1 MGKVKI
7 IAMSLVSVLIVG
19 VAVHARNYQITGA
32 LDYRFMFNDNQSKIN
47 KDNFLI
53 HGVEVNFRY
62 IFQGE
67 SGDWGTLVLQGSYS
81 PDFDFFSRE
90 FNYHYGDKYFVLKG
104 PKGQVNF
111 KIGKF
116 VVPFGNLQYYVSH
129 LLILQPMFQRSLG
142 IREDI
147 GIGVSGYFKDYEYD
161 LSFTNGRGDG
171 RINFKNEGLFVF
183 RLGRTDGDLKY
194 GLSFLSGGAPEG
206 EYMIGMMHKEDE
218 KIAYVHKNRLGFDVQ
233 YPYREFT
240 FRGEAVFGRD
250 EKINVGG
257 FYLGTD
263 YEISPKILASLKY
276 DFWDP
281 DFKNKDF
288 ITDLG
293 FGLSYR
299 INKYVTP
306 RIAYEKSWAKD
317 EMVMSESTGFFTV
330 QLNLNF

>member
-1 MGKVKI
+1 MRKVKI

-19 VAVHARNYQITGA
+19 ATVHARNYQITGA
-32 LDYRFMFNDNQSKIN
+32 LDSRFMFNDNQSKIN

-67 SGDWGTLVLQGSYS
+67 SGDWATLVLQGSYS
-81 PDFDFFSRE
+81 PDFDYFSRE
-90 FNYHYGDKYFVLKG
+90 FNYHYGDIYFVLKG
-104 PKGQVNF
+104 PKGQVNL

-116 VVPFGNLQYYVSH
+116 VIPFGNLQYYTSH

-147 GIGVSGYFKDYEYD
+147 GIGVGGYFKDYEYD
-161 LSFTNGRGDG
+161 LSFTNGRHDG
-171 RINFKNEGLFVF
+171 RIDFKNEGLFIF
-183 RLGRTDGDLKY
+183 RLGKSNGDLKY
-194 GLSFLSGGAPEG
+194 GLSLLSGGAPEG
-206 EYMIGMMHKEDE
+206 EYMLGMMMKKDE
-218 KIAYVHKNRLGFDVQ
+218 KVNFVHKNRLGFDIQ
-233 YPYREFT
+233 YPFRAFT
-240 FRGEAVFGRD
+240 LRGETVFGID

-263 YEISPKILASLKY
+263 YEITPKILASLKY

-281 DFKNKDF
+281 DFKNKDY
-288 ITDLG
+288 IIDSGL
-293 FGLSYR
+293 GLSYR
-299 INKYVTP
+299 MNKYITP

-317 EMVMSESTGFFTV
+317 EMGMSESTGFFTV

>member
-19 VAVHARNYQITGA
+19 ATVYARNYQITGA
-32 LDYRFMFNDNQSKIN
+32 LDSRFMLYDNQGKIN
-47 KDNFLI
+47 RDNFLL
-53 HGVEVNFRY
+53 HGIEVNFRY

-67 SGDWGTLVLQGSYS
+67 SGDWATLVLQGSYS
-81 PDFDFFSRE
+81 PDFDYFSRE

-129 LLILQPMFQRSLG
+129 LLVLQPMFARSLG

-147 GIGVSGYFKDYEYD
+147 GAEVGGYFKDYEYD
-161 LSFTNGRGDG
+161 MSFTTGRGDG
-171 RINFKNEGLFVF
+171 RINFKNEGLFIF
-183 RLGRTDGDLKY
+183 RLGRTNGDLRY
-194 GLSFLSGGAPEG
+194 GFSFLSGGAPEG
-206 EYMIGMMHKEDE
+206 DYMIGMVHKEDE
-218 KIAYVHKNRLGFDVQ
+218 KINYVHKNRLGFDIQ
-233 YPYREFT
+233 YPYRAFT
-240 FRGEAVFGRD
+240 LRGEAVFGRD

-263 YEISPKILASLKY
+263 YEISPKIFASLKY

-281 DFKNKDF
+281 DFENNDY
-288 ITDLG
+288 IMDLG

-306 RIAYEKSWAKD
+306 RVAYENSWSKD
-317 EMVMSESTGFFTV
+317 TEGMNKKVGLFTT

>member
-1 MGKVKI
+1 MGKAQRIAI
-7 IAMSLVSVLIVG
+7 ILILFLLIG
-19 VAVHARNYQITGA
+19 TAVYARNYQITGA
-32 LDYRFMFNDNQSKIN
+32 LDYRFMFNDNQGRITE
-47 KDNFLI
+47 DNFLF

-129 LLILQPMFQRSLG
+129 ILILQPMFQRSLG

-147 GIGVSGYFKDYEYD
+147 GIGVGGYFKDYVYD
-161 LSFTNGRGDG
+161 LSFTNGRHDG
-171 RINFKNEGLFVF
+171 RIDFKNEGLFILRF
-183 RLGRTDGDLKY
+183 GKSDGDLKY

-218 KIAYVHKNRLGFDVQ
+218 KIAFVHKNRLGFDIQ
-233 YPYREFT
+233 YPFRAFT
-240 FRGEAVFGRD
+240 LRGEIVVGRD

-257 FYLGTD
+257 FYLGAD
-263 YEISPKILASLKY
+263 YEITPKILASLKA
-276 DFWDP
+276 DFWEP
-281 DFKNKDF
+281 DFKNKDY
-288 ITDLG
+288 IIDSGL
-293 FGLSYR
+293 GLSYR

-306 RIAYEKSWAKD
+306 RVAYEKSLAKD
-317 EMVMSESTGFFTV
+317 EMGMSESIGFFTV